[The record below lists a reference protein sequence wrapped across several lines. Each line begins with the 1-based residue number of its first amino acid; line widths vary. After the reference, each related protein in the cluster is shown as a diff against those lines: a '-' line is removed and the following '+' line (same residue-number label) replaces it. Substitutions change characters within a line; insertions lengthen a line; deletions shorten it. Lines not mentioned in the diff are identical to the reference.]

1 MTGPAWTG
9 REPVEME
16 RDGDGD
22 WRCGNCYFPVSLRWR
37 FCPDCGCEMEEP
49 QGMVDDPDAEPPEVD
64 ILREERRF
72 G

>member
-9 REPVEME
+9 REPVEMVGTD
-16 RDGDGD
+16 DG
-22 WRCGNCYFPVSLRWR
+22 WRCGNCWYPVSALWR

-49 QGMVDDPDAEPPEVD
+49 QEEGGDPDAEPPEVD
-64 ILREERRF
+64 ILREERRS